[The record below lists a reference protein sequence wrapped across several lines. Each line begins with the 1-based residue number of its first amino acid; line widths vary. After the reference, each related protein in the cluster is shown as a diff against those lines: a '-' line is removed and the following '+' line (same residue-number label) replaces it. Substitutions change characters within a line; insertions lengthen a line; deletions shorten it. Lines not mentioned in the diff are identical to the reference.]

1 MEGSMLRSA
10 SFLAASAALSLAC
23 RTAHA
28 PPTPAQAPDPGAPAP
43 RAADAAAAPSAPGPA
58 DAAFTALAEG
68 RLAEAEALFVRA
80 LAAAPGDARIVVGLA
95 RAQFALSRPAEALAT
110 LERALS
116 AGDSAEARALRGRQ
130 LSLARRFEEALP
142 DLERAVALAPGA
154 AAHWCTL
161 AAVQVNRG
169 DDVEAQLAFD
179 RAAALLGRR
188 DAAERCWTELLA
200 VPPDPRQPQESLD
213 RSTRGRIEFLV
224 PDWGAGWREFLVAVR
239 YSREYQWAIAGVA
252 EGTWRMGDVA
262 LAERLF
268 RQAIGK
274 FPESLAPLRAD
285 AQGKLAALL
294 VQRGEA
300 AAEARGLALAA
311 LAIRPERAH
320 LLETLAR
327 ACDQARDAECAR
339 DAYGRL
345 LRRPRLADETRRAA
359 EERLAALGAATASAR

>member
-1 MEGSMLRSA
+1 MLRSA
-10 SFLAASAALSLAC
+10 SFAAMAALSLAC
-23 RTAHA
+23 RTS
-28 PPTPAQAPDPGAPAP
+28 QAPIAAPQVPEIAAEGLGVAAPAP
-43 RAADAAAAPSAPGPA
+43 SAAAAAPSGPGPA
-58 DAAFTALAEG
+58 GAAFGALAEG
-68 RLAEAEALFVRA
+68 RYAEAEAMFVQA
-80 LAAAPGDARIVVGLA
+80 EAAAPGDAALLVGLA

-116 AGDSAEARALRGRQ
+116 AGDSPEARALRGRQ
-130 LSLARRFEEALP
+130 LSLARRFDEALP

-154 AAHWCTL
+154 ATHWCTV

-188 DAAERCWTELLA
+188 EAAERCWTELLA

-224 PDWGAGWREFLVAVR
+224 PDWGSGWREFLVAVR

-268 RQAIGK
+268 RQAIAR
-274 FPESLAPLRAD
+274 FPEGLAPLRAD

-294 VQRGEA
+294 LERGQA
-300 AAEARGLALAA
+300 AAEARDLARTALAV
-311 LAIRPERAH
+311 RPERAH

-327 ACDQARDAECAR
+327 ACDQASDAECAR
-339 DAYGRL
+339 DAYTRL
-345 LRRPRLADETRRAA
+345 LRRPRLGDETRRAA
-359 EERLAALGAATASAR
+359 QARLDALGAATASAR